1 MHDDLALRP
10 MSVPMWVRMWVRMPR
25 RGPGRVGASPA
36 ATRLAAYLLAA
47 GCAWTAGC
55 AVAPPAPGQP
65 RDALL
70 ARWGT
75 PTARYALPAP
85 TGGERLEYASGP
97 FGRTTWM
104 VDLDAAGRVMAAR
117 QVLNEAHFA
126 EFSARAQGINQAE
139 LLRTLGRPG
148 ERHGAGIVGGEI
160 WSWRYPTNDCLWFQ
174 VSIDTAAD
182 RVRSA
187 GYGID
192 WHCDAGSGD
201 RS

>member
-1 MHDDLALRP
+1 MSSLLTEGGRVAAIALAL
-10 MSVPMWVRMWVRMPR
+10 
-25 RGPGRVGASPA
+25 A
-36 ATRLAAYLLAA
+36 AVLFA
-47 GCAWTAGC
+47 GCAQT
-55 AVAPPAPGQP
+55 PPAAGEP
-65 RDALL
+65 RDAVL

-75 PTARYALPAP
+75 PTGRHALPA
-85 TGGERLEYASGP
+85 GGERLEYASGP

-104 VDLDAAGRVMAAR
+104 IDLDAAGRVTAAR

-126 EFSARAQGINQAE
+126 EFSEAVARAPGMSRAE
-139 LLRTLGRPG
+139 LLRTLGTPG
-148 ERHGAGIVGGEI
+148 ERRGAGLVGGEV

-192 WHCDAGSGD
+192 WTCDAGTGD
-201 RS
+201 RAGAHPRRHVTAAWR